1 MSFLRVTAKL
11 LATLLLATAC
21 NGNKGD
27 TDNNIPEEVQ
37 QFQKSRDLCDHFRGE
52 EAYDKDRQQFL
63 LEQMKTYCSGSDD
76 KLKALRLK
84 YATNKAVL
92 ESLKKYQ
99 DRIE

>member
-1 MSFLRVTAKL
+1 MSFFRVAATL
-11 LATLLLATAC
+11 LAASLLATAC
-21 NGNKGD
+21 NGHEGGA
-27 TDNNIPEEVQ
+27 DNNIPEEVQ

-52 EAYDKDRQQFL
+52 EAYDKDRRQFL
-63 LEQMKTYCSGSDD
+63 LEQMKTHCSGSDD
-76 KLKALRLK
+76 KLKALRLR

>member
-1 MSFLRVTAKL
+1 MSILKATATL
-11 LATLLLATAC
+11 LAALLLATAC
-21 NGNKGD
+21 NGERGD
-27 TDNNIPEEVQ
+27 AQNNIPEEVQ
-37 QFQKSRDLCDHFRGE
+37 QFQKNRDLCDHFRGE
-52 EAYDKDRQQFL
+52 EAYDNDRRQFL

-84 YATNKAVL
+84 YAANKAVL